1 MRLLLLISPIIFLIS
16 CHNTNEIRDLNIDVN
31 IIPVPK
37 ETTVS
42 GKVVVL
48 SGECKIYTENEEALP
63 LITLFKTELKQLTGF
78 DVDITSESGKK
89 ADIVFKIDNQLADD
103 EYRIE
108 VSNKINATGRS
119 YQALTMAKTTLL
131 QMSHTQNNELY
142 FPVVKIK
149 DRPSAYYRGLM
160 IDLASFYKSNYVH
173 LHFTDYQSYTLP
185 SKKYP
190 KLSTPDR
197 HYTLEELEELE
208 AYSQLRG
215 ITIIPEI
222 DVPGHSSA
230 IVKAYP
236 EIFALKDVEE
246 NA

>member
-1 MRLLLLISPIIFLIS
+1 
-16 CHNTNEIRDLNIDVN
+16 
-31 IIPVPK
+31 
-37 ETTVS
+37 
-42 GKVVVL
+42 
-48 SGECKIYTENEEALP
+48 
-63 LITLFKTELKQLTGF
+63 
-78 DVDITSESGKK
+78 
-89 ADIVFKIDNQLADD
+89 
-103 EYRIE
+103 
-108 VSNKINATGRS
+108 
-119 YQALTMAKTTLL
+119 MAKTTLL
-131 QMSHTQNNELY
+131 QMSYTQNNELY
-142 FPVVKIK
+142 FPVVKMK

-160 IDLASFYKSNYVH
+160 IDLARSWHSVESIKQLIDLASFYKSNYVH

-197 HYTLEELEELE
+197 HYTFEELEELE
-208 AYSQLRG
+208 TYSQLRG

-246 NA
+246 NPWIINMGKEEVYEALDDIFYEIIQIFKASPYFHIGGDEAIFHKTYGTTP